1 MFVKKIYPKSLSWG
15 VCLRWTIC
23 TFMFFMWFQLGCLCT
38 ELSIWTISVDIK
50 QGPNRARIP
59 ECHGAICRRSR
70 RCLYRNFFWGKIYS
84 NLQKNRQM
92 SDKNNDRQLF
102 SFFLCVG
109 FPSMIPLSLKK
120 SQDLFGAT
128 RGIAI
133 LRVPIRIGWELVEP
147 TWLVVW
153 NIWIIFP

>member
-15 VCLRWTIC
+15 VFLRWTIC

-59 ECHGAICRRSR
+59 ECHGAICGRSR
-70 RCLYRNFFWGKIYS
+70 RCLYRNFVWGKIYS
-84 NLQKNRQM
+84 KLQKNRQM

-102 SFFLCVG
+102 SFFVCW
-109 FPSMIPLSLKK
+109 IPVDDPFILEKK
-120 SQDLFGAT
+120 SRFVRCKKRDCNSESSDQNWM
-128 RGIAI
+128 
-133 LRVPIRIGWELVEP
+133 RISWTNLVGGLEH
-147 TWLVVW
+147 LDY
-153 NIWIIFP
+153 FP